1 MHKPNMRPECLTIKN
16 VIIMNK
22 IRIVLSACFAV
33 IIMTVGMASANAKSD
48 GKAKMKFEETT
59 HDFGMVK
66 EKGGPVSCDF
76 VFENVGDGNLII
88 YEAKAECGC
97 TKPEFPKAPVAPG
110 KSGVVK
116 VTYNPLGRPGAFTKV
131 VTVKTNGNP
140 AKMRLKIRGTV
151 VPEKQ

>member
-1 MHKPNMRPECLTIKN
+1 MDKIK
-16 VIIMNK
+16 IGSASLLIMMLM
-22 IRIVLSACFAV
+22 IVYFP
-33 IIMTVGMASANAKSD
+33 TANAKSD

-76 VFENVGDGNLII
+76 VFENAGDGNLII

-97 TKPEFPKAPVAPG
+97 TRPEFPKAPVAPG
-110 KSGVVK
+110 KNGVVK

-140 AKMRLKIRGTV
+140 AKLRLKIRGTV